1 MPLNLPPTSS
11 EHYLTGTA
19 ALSIPTEEGDVADW
33 HFDATFLQAGT
44 RFRVAGNNFPSTKAW
59 LGDFGVRE
67 CSAIMRERAVPLP
80 DKATFYAANY
90 TRAVLDLVLTTTERH
105 QSPAF
110 LRADEVLQDADFTT
124 VMDRLKT
131 VRERITDTIQR
142 NLIDQWISEQRQSA
156 NISQ

>member
-1 MPLNLPPTSS
+1 MPPILPPTSS

-44 RFRVAGNNFPSTKAW
+44 RFRVAGNNFPSTKAL

-67 CSAIMRERAVPLP
+67 CSTIMRERAVSLP
-80 DKATFYAANY
+80 EMATFYAASY
-90 TRAVLDLVLTTTERH
+90 PRAVLDLVLTTTERH

-110 LRADEVLQDADFTT
+110 LRADEVLQEGDFNA
-124 VMDRLKT
+124 VMDRLDSI
-131 VRERITDTIQR
+131 RERITDTIQR
-142 NLIDQWISEQRQSA
+142 NLIDQWISEQRQNA